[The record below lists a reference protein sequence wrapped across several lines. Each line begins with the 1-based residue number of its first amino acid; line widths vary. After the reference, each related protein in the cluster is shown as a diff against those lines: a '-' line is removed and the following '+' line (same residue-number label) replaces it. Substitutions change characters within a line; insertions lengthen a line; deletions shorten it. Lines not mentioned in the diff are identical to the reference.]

1 MHTVKLQDNLD
12 EIKIAAEIIKGGG
25 IVAFP
30 TETVYGLGANALNEE
45 AVKAVYLAKGR
56 PSDNPMIVHIGNMG
70 MLDQLV
76 QYVNEDSAKLMKAC
90 WPGPIT
96 FILPKSDL
104 VPSVTCGGLDTVA
117 IRMPANKIALALINA
132 SGVPIAAPSANIS
145 GRPSPTNYQDVV
157 EDMDGRID
165 AIIQSEDCKVGIE
178 STVVNLCSGTPVIL
192 RPGFYTKEKL
202 TELLGK
208 PVEYDRTLY
217 ENGIG
222 ALDPAKGASDIDGFK
237 PMSPGMKYKHY
248 APKAQVRL
256 IRGNDESARQR
267 IMTLGLEAKRNGE
280 KVAVLDYDG
289 DAEKAAKKFFADLRE
304 LDRQN
309 YDLILVRTLDEE
321 GFGFS
326 IMNRMLK
333 SAGYD
338 IVED

>member
-1 MHTVKLQDNLD
+1 MHTLKLQDNLED
-12 EIKIAAEIIKGGG
+12 IKLAAEIIKGGG
-25 IVAFP
+25 LVAFP

-45 AVKAVYLAKGR
+45 AAKAIYLAKGR
-56 PSDNPMIVHIGNMG
+56 PSDNPMIVHIGNMR

-76 QYVNEDSAKLMKAC
+76 QYTNEDSSKLMKAC

-104 VPSVTCGGLDTVA
+104 VPDVTTGGLGTVA
-117 IRMPANKIALALINA
+117 IRMPANKVALALINA

-145 GRPSPTNYQDVV
+145 GRPSPTNYQDVI

-165 AIIQSEDCKVGIE
+165 AIIQSQDCEVGIE
-178 STVVNLCSGTPVIL
+178 STVVNLCSGTPTIL

-208 PVEYDRTLY
+208 PVEYDRSLY
-217 ENGIG
+217 ENGVD
-222 ALDPAKGASDIDGFK
+222 ALDPAKGAQAMDDFK

-256 IRGNDESARQR
+256 IRGNDEAARQR
-267 IMTLGLEAKRNGE
+267 IMMLGIEAKRHGE
-280 KVAVLDYDG
+280 KVAVLDYAG
-289 DAEKAAKKFFADLRE
+289 DAAKAAKKFFSDLRE
-304 LDRQN
+304 LDRQS